1 MNKKILGLRYSGFKN
16 ARFNHLPKLLVITV
30 IGIVFFS
37 CSEGRGKNKKNAEV
51 LEVPVFTLMPK
62 DIEVPQTYVCDL
74 QAIQFVEVRSKLE
87 GFVEEIFVDEGQ
99 EVKKGQALF
108 QLTSAEYNELVNS
121 ATAKL
126 MQAKAEEK
134 AATLEVERLKVLVD
148 KKIYSS
154 SELELAQ
161 SKKEMAQSAIME
173 AESML
178 KNAQVGLSYTTI
190 KAPFDG
196 IVDRIPYKTGS
207 LVKSGDLL
215 TNITDI
221 SEIFAYY
228 RITENEY
235 LEYMRGELDKDADSE
250 QMNEQVSETLKD
262 EQEEISLILSDGV
275 EYPYKGKLETMEAD
289 FEQGTGSIALRV
301 RFPNPDG
308 LIKHGA
314 SGKVQMTN
322 ELKDVFLI
330 PQKSTFEIQEY
341 NYVYLVDQENKVNV
355 RSFRPLR
362 RHGLFYV
369 AQDFNTNDKVVL
381 EGIQLLKDE
390 ATVKPNPIGEEEVYH
405 SLNLPL

>member
-1 MNKKILGLRYSGFKN
+1 MIDQKIEALIAFRAL
-16 ARFNHLPKLLVITV
+16 NHVFIWAISMAAAFLLI
-30 IGIVFFS
+30 S
-37 CSEGRGKNKKNAEV
+37 CNTGSGKNNKNTEL
-51 LEVPVFTLMPK
+51 LEVPVFTLKKM

-74 QAIQFVEVRSKLE
+74 QAIQFVEVRSKVE
-87 GFVEEIFVDEGQ
+87 GFVENIFVDEGQ
-99 EVKKGQALF
+99 EVKEGQPLF

-126 MQAKAEEK
+126 QQARSEEK
-134 AATLEVERLKVLVD
+134 SANLEAERLKILVD
-148 KKIYSS
+148 KKIYSP
-154 SELELAQ
+154 SELELAL
-161 SKKEMAQSAIME
+161 SKIERAKSAIME

-190 KAPFDG
+190 RAPFDG

-235 LEYMRGELDKDADSE
+235 LEFMRGELDKDTDNE
-250 QMNEQVSETLKD
+250 QMNQQVKEVLQE
-262 EQEEISLILSDGV
+262 EQEEITLILSNGIT
-275 EYPYKGKLETMEAD
+275 YPYTGRLETMEAD

-301 RFPNPDG
+301 RFPNPDR

-314 SGKVQMTN
+314 SGKVQMSN
-322 ELKDVFLI
+322 VLSDVFLI

-341 NYVYLVDQENKVNV
+341 NYVYLVDEDNKVNV
-355 RSFRPLR
+355 RSFRPIR

-369 AQDFNTNDKVVL
+369 AQDFSPNDQVVW

-390 ATVKPNPIGEEEVYH
+390 AIVKPTPINDDEVYQ
-405 SLNLPL
+405 SLDFTL